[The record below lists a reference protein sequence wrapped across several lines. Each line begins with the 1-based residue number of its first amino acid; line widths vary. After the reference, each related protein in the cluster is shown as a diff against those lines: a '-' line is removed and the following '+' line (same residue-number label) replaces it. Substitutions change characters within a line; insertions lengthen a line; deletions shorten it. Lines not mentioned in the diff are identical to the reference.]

1 MVDYKDQMR
10 QSTEYATE
18 HLWNAHQEFDFGV
31 SGQTGLYRET
41 LTWKQNK
48 TQKQKT
54 KKEKK
59 KKNFIL
65 GLEMA
70 QPLRALAILAEDPG
84 WVLKGNM
91 TVYNPLCNSS
101 SMGSSAL
108 APWAKSY
115 S

>member
-48 TQKQKT
+48 TKHKNK
-54 KKEKK
+54 KKEKEFYFGTGDGSAIK
-59 KKNFIL
+59 STCYSCRGPRL
-65 GLEMA
+65 GS
-70 QPLRALAILAEDPG
+70 QG
-84 WVLKGNM
+84 
-91 TVYNPLCNSS
+91 
-101 SMGSSAL
+101 
-108 APWAKSY
+108 
-115 S
+115 